1 MVTTIIISIILL
13 CIDQIS
19 KLLVVNLLTKT
30 DSITI
35 IKNFF
40 YLTYINNDGAAF
52 SILVGKRI
60 FLILIAVS
68 VIVMLIRYIK
78 KNNIQNKLEL
88 VSISLII
95 GGSLGNLMDRVIR
108 GYVIDFLDFKI
119 FNYNFPI
126 FNLADT
132 FIVIGVFLLLLKEIR
147 KEKHMGFNYQK
158 ELIKWNQWK
167 KQEEELLKALNV
179 DDNIIKQLY
188 DYDWEMF
195 KTERRIRGRQDTTI
209 NTVLNNIPYYDK
221 KEINTIDDLLSEI
234 ENEALF
240 NYLSTIDKETLTIIL
255 LKIFGYSTHEI
266 SEILSLSHSSIYKKI
281 HRLRKKLKKF

>member
-60 FLILIAVS
+60 FLILIAVL

-88 VSISLII
+88 VSLALII
-95 GGSLGNLMDRVIR
+95 GGSLGNLMDRVVR
-108 GYVIDFLDFKI
+108 GYVIDFLDFKL

-132 FIVIGVFLLLLKEIR
+132 I
-147 KEKHMGFNYQK
+147 
-158 ELIKWNQWK
+158 
-167 KQEEELLKALNV
+167 
-179 DDNIIKQLY
+179 IIK
-188 DYDWEMF
+188 
-195 KTERRIRGRQDTTI
+195 R
-209 NTVLNNIPYYDK
+209 NK
-221 KEINTIDDLLSEI
+221 KGE
-234 ENEALF
+234 
-240 NYLSTIDKETLTIIL
+240 
-255 LKIFGYSTHEI
+255 
-266 SEILSLSHSSIYKKI
+266 
-281 HRLRKKLKKF
+281 

>member
-60 FLILIAVS
+60 LLILIAVL

-95 GGSLGNLMDRVIR
+95 GGSLGNLMDRIVR

-147 KEKHMGFNYQK
+147 KE
-158 ELIKWNQWK
+158 
-167 KQEEELLKALNV
+167 
-179 DDNIIKQLY
+179 
-188 DYDWEMF
+188 
-195 KTERRIRGRQDTTI
+195 
-209 NTVLNNIPYYDK
+209 NNLDSRNK
-221 KEINTIDDLLSEI
+221 
-234 ENEALF
+234 
-240 NYLSTIDKETLTIIL
+240 
-255 LKIFGYSTHEI
+255 
-266 SEILSLSHSSIYKKI
+266 
-281 HRLRKKLKKF
+281 

>member
-1 MVTTIIISIILL
+1 MVITIIISIILL

-147 KEKHMGFNYQK
+147 KE
-158 ELIKWNQWK
+158 
-167 KQEEELLKALNV
+167 
-179 DDNIIKQLY
+179 
-188 DYDWEMF
+188 
-195 KTERRIRGRQDTTI
+195 
-209 NTVLNNIPYYDK
+209 NNLDSRNK
-221 KEINTIDDLLSEI
+221 
-234 ENEALF
+234 
-240 NYLSTIDKETLTIIL
+240 
-255 LKIFGYSTHEI
+255 
-266 SEILSLSHSSIYKKI
+266 
-281 HRLRKKLKKF
+281 

>member
-60 FLILIAVS
+60 FLILIAVL
-68 VIVMLIRYIK
+68 VTVMLIRYIK

-95 GGSLGNLMDRVIR
+95 GGSLGNLMDRVVR

-147 KEKHMGFNYQK
+147 KENN
-158 ELIKWNQWK
+158 L
-167 KQEEELLKALNV
+167 
-179 DDNIIKQLY
+179 D
-188 DYDWEMF
+188 
-195 KTERRIRGRQDTTI
+195 RR
-209 NTVLNNIPYYDK
+209 NK
-221 KEINTIDDLLSEI
+221 
-234 ENEALF
+234 
-240 NYLSTIDKETLTIIL
+240 
-255 LKIFGYSTHEI
+255 
-266 SEILSLSHSSIYKKI
+266 
-281 HRLRKKLKKF
+281 

>member
-60 FLILIAVS
+60 FLILIAVL

-88 VSISLII
+88 VSLALII
-95 GGSLGNLMDRVIR
+95 GGSLGNLMDRVVR
-108 GYVIDFLDFKI
+108 GYVIDFLDFKL

-147 KEKHMGFNYQK
+147 KE
-158 ELIKWNQWK
+158 
-167 KQEEELLKALNV
+167 
-179 DDNIIKQLY
+179 
-188 DYDWEMF
+188 
-195 KTERRIRGRQDTTI
+195 
-209 NTVLNNIPYYDK
+209 NNLDSRNK
-221 KEINTIDDLLSEI
+221 
-234 ENEALF
+234 
-240 NYLSTIDKETLTIIL
+240 
-255 LKIFGYSTHEI
+255 
-266 SEILSLSHSSIYKKI
+266 
-281 HRLRKKLKKF
+281 

>member
-1 MVTTIIISIILL
+1 MVTTIIISMILL

-60 FLILIAVS
+60 FLILIAVL

-95 GGSLGNLMDRVIR
+95 GGSLGNLMDRVVR

-147 KEKHMGFNYQK
+147 KENN
-158 ELIKWNQWK
+158 LDSRNKWFW
-167 KQEEELLKALNV
+167 
-179 DDNIIKQLY
+179 
-188 DYDWEMF
+188 
-195 KTERRIRGRQDTTI
+195 
-209 NTVLNNIPYYDK
+209 
-221 KEINTIDDLLSEI
+221 
-234 ENEALF
+234 
-240 NYLSTIDKETLTIIL
+240 
-255 LKIFGYSTHEI
+255 
-266 SEILSLSHSSIYKKI
+266 
-281 HRLRKKLKKF
+281 

>member
-1 MVTTIIISIILL
+1 MIIIIISIILL

-60 FLILIAVS
+60 FLILIAVL

-88 VSISLII
+88 VSLALII
-95 GGSLGNLMDRVIR
+95 GGSLGNLMDRVVR

-132 FIVIGVFLLLLKEIR
+132 FIVIGVILLLLKEIR
-147 KEKHMGFNYQK
+147 KE
-158 ELIKWNQWK
+158 
-167 KQEEELLKALNV
+167 
-179 DDNIIKQLY
+179 
-188 DYDWEMF
+188 
-195 KTERRIRGRQDTTI
+195 
-209 NTVLNNIPYYDK
+209 NNLDSRNK
-221 KEINTIDDLLSEI
+221 
-234 ENEALF
+234 
-240 NYLSTIDKETLTIIL
+240 
-255 LKIFGYSTHEI
+255 
-266 SEILSLSHSSIYKKI
+266 
-281 HRLRKKLKKF
+281 

>member
-1 MVTTIIISIILL
+1 MIIIIIITSTILL

-60 FLILIAVS
+60 FLILIAVL

-147 KEKHMGFNYQK
+147 KE
-158 ELIKWNQWK
+158 
-167 KQEEELLKALNV
+167 
-179 DDNIIKQLY
+179 
-188 DYDWEMF
+188 
-195 KTERRIRGRQDTTI
+195 
-209 NTVLNNIPYYDK
+209 NNLDSRNK
-221 KEINTIDDLLSEI
+221 
-234 ENEALF
+234 
-240 NYLSTIDKETLTIIL
+240 
-255 LKIFGYSTHEI
+255 
-266 SEILSLSHSSIYKKI
+266 
-281 HRLRKKLKKF
+281 

>member
-1 MVTTIIISIILL
+1 MVTTIIISMILL

-60 FLILIAVS
+60 FLILIAVL

-147 KEKHMGFNYQK
+147 KE
-158 ELIKWNQWK
+158 
-167 KQEEELLKALNV
+167 
-179 DDNIIKQLY
+179 
-188 DYDWEMF
+188 
-195 KTERRIRGRQDTTI
+195 
-209 NTVLNNIPYYDK
+209 NNLDSRNK
-221 KEINTIDDLLSEI
+221 
-234 ENEALF
+234 
-240 NYLSTIDKETLTIIL
+240 
-255 LKIFGYSTHEI
+255 
-266 SEILSLSHSSIYKKI
+266 
-281 HRLRKKLKKF
+281 

>member
-60 FLILIAVS
+60 FLILIAVL
-68 VIVMLIRYIK
+68 VTVMLIRYIK

-132 FIVIGVFLLLLKEIR
+132 FIVIGVILLLLKEIR
-147 KEKHMGFNYQK
+147 KE
-158 ELIKWNQWK
+158 
-167 KQEEELLKALNV
+167 
-179 DDNIIKQLY
+179 
-188 DYDWEMF
+188 
-195 KTERRIRGRQDTTI
+195 
-209 NTVLNNIPYYDK
+209 NNLDSRNK
-221 KEINTIDDLLSEI
+221 
-234 ENEALF
+234 
-240 NYLSTIDKETLTIIL
+240 
-255 LKIFGYSTHEI
+255 
-266 SEILSLSHSSIYKKI
+266 
-281 HRLRKKLKKF
+281 

>member
-30 DSITI
+30 NSITI

-60 FLILIAVS
+60 FLILIAVL

-95 GGSLGNLMDRVIR
+95 GGSLGNLMDRLVR
-108 GYVIDFLDFKI
+108 GYVIDFLDFKL

-147 KEKHMGFNYQK
+147 KE
-158 ELIKWNQWK
+158 
-167 KQEEELLKALNV
+167 
-179 DDNIIKQLY
+179 
-188 DYDWEMF
+188 
-195 KTERRIRGRQDTTI
+195 
-209 NTVLNNIPYYDK
+209 NNLDSRNK
-221 KEINTIDDLLSEI
+221 
-234 ENEALF
+234 
-240 NYLSTIDKETLTIIL
+240 
-255 LKIFGYSTHEI
+255 
-266 SEILSLSHSSIYKKI
+266 
-281 HRLRKKLKKF
+281 

>member
-35 IKNFF
+35 IKKFF

-60 FLILIAVS
+60 FLILIAVL

-95 GGSLGNLMDRVIR
+95 GGSLGNLMDRVVR
-108 GYVIDFLDFKI
+108 GYVIDFLDFKL

-132 FIVIGVFLLLLKEIR
+132 FIVIGVILLLLKEIR
-147 KEKHMGFNYQK
+147 KE
-158 ELIKWNQWK
+158 
-167 KQEEELLKALNV
+167 
-179 DDNIIKQLY
+179 
-188 DYDWEMF
+188 
-195 KTERRIRGRQDTTI
+195 
-209 NTVLNNIPYYDK
+209 NNLDSRNK
-221 KEINTIDDLLSEI
+221 
-234 ENEALF
+234 
-240 NYLSTIDKETLTIIL
+240 
-255 LKIFGYSTHEI
+255 
-266 SEILSLSHSSIYKKI
+266 
-281 HRLRKKLKKF
+281 

>member
-60 FLILIAVS
+60 FLILIAVL

-78 KNNIQNKLEL
+78 KNNTQNKLEL

-95 GGSLGNLMDRVIR
+95 GGSLGNLMDRVVR

-147 KEKHMGFNYQK
+147 KE
-158 ELIKWNQWK
+158 
-167 KQEEELLKALNV
+167 
-179 DDNIIKQLY
+179 
-188 DYDWEMF
+188 
-195 KTERRIRGRQDTTI
+195 
-209 NTVLNNIPYYDK
+209 NNLDSRNK
-221 KEINTIDDLLSEI
+221 
-234 ENEALF
+234 
-240 NYLSTIDKETLTIIL
+240 
-255 LKIFGYSTHEI
+255 
-266 SEILSLSHSSIYKKI
+266 
-281 HRLRKKLKKF
+281 

>member
-60 FLILIAVS
+60 FLILIAVL

-108 GYVIDFLDFKI
+108 GYIIDFLDFKI

-147 KEKHMGFNYQK
+147 KE
-158 ELIKWNQWK
+158 
-167 KQEEELLKALNV
+167 
-179 DDNIIKQLY
+179 
-188 DYDWEMF
+188 
-195 KTERRIRGRQDTTI
+195 
-209 NTVLNNIPYYDK
+209 NNLDSRNK
-221 KEINTIDDLLSEI
+221 
-234 ENEALF
+234 
-240 NYLSTIDKETLTIIL
+240 
-255 LKIFGYSTHEI
+255 
-266 SEILSLSHSSIYKKI
+266 
-281 HRLRKKLKKF
+281 

>member
-1 MVTTIIISIILL
+1 MIIIIISIILL

-30 DSITI
+30 NSITI

-60 FLILIAVS
+60 FLILIALL

-95 GGSLGNLMDRVIR
+95 GGSLGNLMDRLVR
-108 GYVIDFLDFKI
+108 GYVIDFLDFKL

-147 KEKHMGFNYQK
+147 KE
-158 ELIKWNQWK
+158 
-167 KQEEELLKALNV
+167 
-179 DDNIIKQLY
+179 
-188 DYDWEMF
+188 
-195 KTERRIRGRQDTTI
+195 
-209 NTVLNNIPYYDK
+209 NNLDSRNK
-221 KEINTIDDLLSEI
+221 
-234 ENEALF
+234 
-240 NYLSTIDKETLTIIL
+240 
-255 LKIFGYSTHEI
+255 
-266 SEILSLSHSSIYKKI
+266 
-281 HRLRKKLKKF
+281 

>member
-30 DSITI
+30 NSIAI

-52 SILVGKRI
+52 SILVGKRVL
-60 FLILIAVS
+60 LILIAVL

-95 GGSLGNLMDRVIR
+95 GGSLGNLMDRVVR

-126 FNLADT
+126 FNIADT
-132 FIVIGVFLLLLKEIR
+132 FIVIGVIMQLLKELR
-147 KEKHMGFNYQK
+147 KE
-158 ELIKWNQWK
+158 
-167 KQEEELLKALNV
+167 
-179 DDNIIKQLY
+179 
-188 DYDWEMF
+188 
-195 KTERRIRGRQDTTI
+195 
-209 NTVLNNIPYYDK
+209 NNLDSRNK
-221 KEINTIDDLLSEI
+221 
-234 ENEALF
+234 
-240 NYLSTIDKETLTIIL
+240 
-255 LKIFGYSTHEI
+255 
-266 SEILSLSHSSIYKKI
+266 
-281 HRLRKKLKKF
+281 

>member
-60 FLILIAVS
+60 FLILIAVL
-68 VIVMLIRYIK
+68 VTVMLIRYIK

-147 KEKHMGFNYQK
+147 KE
-158 ELIKWNQWK
+158 
-167 KQEEELLKALNV
+167 
-179 DDNIIKQLY
+179 
-188 DYDWEMF
+188 
-195 KTERRIRGRQDTTI
+195 
-209 NTVLNNIPYYDK
+209 NNLDSRNK
-221 KEINTIDDLLSEI
+221 
-234 ENEALF
+234 
-240 NYLSTIDKETLTIIL
+240 
-255 LKIFGYSTHEI
+255 
-266 SEILSLSHSSIYKKI
+266 
-281 HRLRKKLKKF
+281 

>member
-1 MVTTIIISIILL
+1 MIIIIIITSTILL

-60 FLILIAVS
+60 FLILIAVL

-88 VSISLII
+88 VSLALII
-95 GGSLGNLMDRVIR
+95 GGSLGNLMDRVVR

-147 KEKHMGFNYQK
+147 KE
-158 ELIKWNQWK
+158 
-167 KQEEELLKALNV
+167 
-179 DDNIIKQLY
+179 
-188 DYDWEMF
+188 
-195 KTERRIRGRQDTTI
+195 
-209 NTVLNNIPYYDK
+209 NNLDSRNK
-221 KEINTIDDLLSEI
+221 
-234 ENEALF
+234 
-240 NYLSTIDKETLTIIL
+240 
-255 LKIFGYSTHEI
+255 
-266 SEILSLSHSSIYKKI
+266 
-281 HRLRKKLKKF
+281 

>member
-40 YLTYINNDGAAF
+40 YLTYINNDGAAI

-60 FLILIAVS
+60 FLILIAVL

-132 FIVIGVFLLLLKEIR
+132 FIVIGVILLLLKEIR
-147 KEKHMGFNYQK
+147 KE
-158 ELIKWNQWK
+158 
-167 KQEEELLKALNV
+167 
-179 DDNIIKQLY
+179 
-188 DYDWEMF
+188 
-195 KTERRIRGRQDTTI
+195 
-209 NTVLNNIPYYDK
+209 NNLDSRNK
-221 KEINTIDDLLSEI
+221 
-234 ENEALF
+234 
-240 NYLSTIDKETLTIIL
+240 
-255 LKIFGYSTHEI
+255 
-266 SEILSLSHSSIYKKI
+266 
-281 HRLRKKLKKF
+281 

>member
-60 FLILIAVS
+60 FLILIAVL

-95 GGSLGNLMDRVIR
+95 GGSLGNLMDRVVR
-108 GYVIDFLDFKI
+108 GYVIDFLDFNL

-147 KEKHMGFNYQK
+147 KE
-158 ELIKWNQWK
+158 
-167 KQEEELLKALNV
+167 
-179 DDNIIKQLY
+179 
-188 DYDWEMF
+188 
-195 KTERRIRGRQDTTI
+195 
-209 NTVLNNIPYYDK
+209 NNLDSRNK
-221 KEINTIDDLLSEI
+221 
-234 ENEALF
+234 
-240 NYLSTIDKETLTIIL
+240 
-255 LKIFGYSTHEI
+255 
-266 SEILSLSHSSIYKKI
+266 
-281 HRLRKKLKKF
+281 

>member
-1 MVTTIIISIILL
+1 MIIISIILL

-60 FLILIAVS
+60 FLILIAVL
-68 VIVMLIRYIK
+68 VIVMLIHYIK

-95 GGSLGNLMDRVIR
+95 GGSLGNLMDRVVR

-132 FIVIGVFLLLLKEIR
+132 FIVIGVILLLLKEIR
-147 KEKHMGFNYQK
+147 KE
-158 ELIKWNQWK
+158 
-167 KQEEELLKALNV
+167 
-179 DDNIIKQLY
+179 
-188 DYDWEMF
+188 
-195 KTERRIRGRQDTTI
+195 
-209 NTVLNNIPYYDK
+209 NNLDSRNK
-221 KEINTIDDLLSEI
+221 
-234 ENEALF
+234 
-240 NYLSTIDKETLTIIL
+240 
-255 LKIFGYSTHEI
+255 
-266 SEILSLSHSSIYKKI
+266 
-281 HRLRKKLKKF
+281 

>member
-60 FLILIAVS
+60 FLILIAVL
-68 VIVMLIRYIK
+68 VIVMLISYIK

-132 FIVIGVFLLLLKEIR
+132 FIVIGVILLLLKEIR
-147 KEKHMGFNYQK
+147 KE
-158 ELIKWNQWK
+158 
-167 KQEEELLKALNV
+167 
-179 DDNIIKQLY
+179 
-188 DYDWEMF
+188 
-195 KTERRIRGRQDTTI
+195 
-209 NTVLNNIPYYDK
+209 NNLDSRNK
-221 KEINTIDDLLSEI
+221 
-234 ENEALF
+234 
-240 NYLSTIDKETLTIIL
+240 
-255 LKIFGYSTHEI
+255 
-266 SEILSLSHSSIYKKI
+266 
-281 HRLRKKLKKF
+281 

>member
-30 DSITI
+30 DSIAI

-52 SILVGKRI
+52 SILVGKRVL
-60 FLILIAVS
+60 LILIAVL

-95 GGSLGNLMDRVIR
+95 GGSLGNLIDRVVR

-147 KEKHMGFNYQK
+147 KE
-158 ELIKWNQWK
+158 
-167 KQEEELLKALNV
+167 
-179 DDNIIKQLY
+179 
-188 DYDWEMF
+188 
-195 KTERRIRGRQDTTI
+195 
-209 NTVLNNIPYYDK
+209 NNLDSRNK
-221 KEINTIDDLLSEI
+221 
-234 ENEALF
+234 
-240 NYLSTIDKETLTIIL
+240 
-255 LKIFGYSTHEI
+255 
-266 SEILSLSHSSIYKKI
+266 
-281 HRLRKKLKKF
+281 

>member
-60 FLILIAVS
+60 FLILIAVL

-108 GYVIDFLDFKI
+108 GYVIDFLDFKL

-147 KEKHMGFNYQK
+147 KE
-158 ELIKWNQWK
+158 
-167 KQEEELLKALNV
+167 
-179 DDNIIKQLY
+179 
-188 DYDWEMF
+188 
-195 KTERRIRGRQDTTI
+195 
-209 NTVLNNIPYYDK
+209 NNLDSRNK
-221 KEINTIDDLLSEI
+221 
-234 ENEALF
+234 
-240 NYLSTIDKETLTIIL
+240 
-255 LKIFGYSTHEI
+255 
-266 SEILSLSHSSIYKKI
+266 
-281 HRLRKKLKKF
+281 

>member
-60 FLILIAVS
+60 FLILIAVLA
-68 VIVMLIRYIK
+68 IVMLIRYIK

-95 GGSLGNLMDRVIR
+95 GGSLGNLMDRVVR

-147 KEKHMGFNYQK
+147 K
-158 ELIKWNQWK
+158 
-167 KQEEELLKALNV
+167 
-179 DDNIIKQLY
+179 
-188 DYDWEMF
+188 
-195 KTERRIRGRQDTTI
+195 
-209 NTVLNNIPYYDK
+209 
-221 KEINTIDDLLSEI
+221 
-234 ENEALF
+234 
-240 NYLSTIDKETLTIIL
+240 IIL
-255 LKIFGYSTHEI
+255 KCIKI
-266 SEILSLSHSSIYKKI
+266 
-281 HRLRKKLKKF
+281 

>member
-30 DSITI
+30 DSLTI

-60 FLILIAVS
+60 FLILIAVL

-95 GGSLGNLMDRVIR
+95 GGSLGNLMDRVVR

-147 KEKHMGFNYQK
+147 KE
-158 ELIKWNQWK
+158 
-167 KQEEELLKALNV
+167 
-179 DDNIIKQLY
+179 
-188 DYDWEMF
+188 
-195 KTERRIRGRQDTTI
+195 
-209 NTVLNNIPYYDK
+209 NNLDSRNK
-221 KEINTIDDLLSEI
+221 
-234 ENEALF
+234 
-240 NYLSTIDKETLTIIL
+240 
-255 LKIFGYSTHEI
+255 
-266 SEILSLSHSSIYKKI
+266 
-281 HRLRKKLKKF
+281 

>member
-60 FLILIAVS
+60 LLILIAVL

-132 FIVIGVFLLLLKEIR
+132 FIVIGVILLLLKELR
-147 KEKHMGFNYQK
+147 KE
-158 ELIKWNQWK
+158 
-167 KQEEELLKALNV
+167 
-179 DDNIIKQLY
+179 
-188 DYDWEMF
+188 
-195 KTERRIRGRQDTTI
+195 
-209 NTVLNNIPYYDK
+209 NNFDSRNK
-221 KEINTIDDLLSEI
+221 
-234 ENEALF
+234 
-240 NYLSTIDKETLTIIL
+240 
-255 LKIFGYSTHEI
+255 
-266 SEILSLSHSSIYKKI
+266 
-281 HRLRKKLKKF
+281 

>member
-60 FLILIAVS
+60 FLILIAVL
-68 VIVMLIRYIK
+68 VIVMLISYIK

-88 VSISLII
+88 VSLALII
-95 GGSLGNLMDRVIR
+95 GGSLGNLMDRVVR
-108 GYVIDFLDFKI
+108 GYVIDFLDFKL

-132 FIVIGVFLLLLKEIR
+132 FIVIGVILLLLKEIR
-147 KEKHMGFNYQK
+147 KE
-158 ELIKWNQWK
+158 
-167 KQEEELLKALNV
+167 
-179 DDNIIKQLY
+179 
-188 DYDWEMF
+188 
-195 KTERRIRGRQDTTI
+195 
-209 NTVLNNIPYYDK
+209 NNLDSRNK
-221 KEINTIDDLLSEI
+221 
-234 ENEALF
+234 
-240 NYLSTIDKETLTIIL
+240 
-255 LKIFGYSTHEI
+255 
-266 SEILSLSHSSIYKKI
+266 
-281 HRLRKKLKKF
+281 

>member
-1 MVTTIIISIILL
+1 MVTTLIISIILL

-60 FLILIAVS
+60 FLILIAVL

-147 KEKHMGFNYQK
+147 KE
-158 ELIKWNQWK
+158 
-167 KQEEELLKALNV
+167 
-179 DDNIIKQLY
+179 
-188 DYDWEMF
+188 
-195 KTERRIRGRQDTTI
+195 
-209 NTVLNNIPYYDK
+209 NNLDSRNK
-221 KEINTIDDLLSEI
+221 
-234 ENEALF
+234 
-240 NYLSTIDKETLTIIL
+240 
-255 LKIFGYSTHEI
+255 
-266 SEILSLSHSSIYKKI
+266 
-281 HRLRKKLKKF
+281 

>member
-60 FLILIAVS
+60 FLILIAVLA
-68 VIVMLIRYIK
+68 IVMLIRYIK

-95 GGSLGNLMDRVIR
+95 GGSLGNLMDRVVR

-119 FNYNFPI
+119 INYNFPI

-147 KEKHMGFNYQK
+147 KE
-158 ELIKWNQWK
+158 
-167 KQEEELLKALNV
+167 
-179 DDNIIKQLY
+179 
-188 DYDWEMF
+188 
-195 KTERRIRGRQDTTI
+195 
-209 NTVLNNIPYYDK
+209 NNLDSRNK
-221 KEINTIDDLLSEI
+221 
-234 ENEALF
+234 
-240 NYLSTIDKETLTIIL
+240 
-255 LKIFGYSTHEI
+255 
-266 SEILSLSHSSIYKKI
+266 
-281 HRLRKKLKKF
+281 

>member
-60 FLILIAVS
+60 FLILIAVL

-95 GGSLGNLMDRVIR
+95 GGSLGNLMDRVVR
-108 GYVIDFLDFKI
+108 GYVIYFLDFKI

-147 KEKHMGFNYQK
+147 KE
-158 ELIKWNQWK
+158 
-167 KQEEELLKALNV
+167 
-179 DDNIIKQLY
+179 
-188 DYDWEMF
+188 
-195 KTERRIRGRQDTTI
+195 
-209 NTVLNNIPYYDK
+209 NNLDSRNK
-221 KEINTIDDLLSEI
+221 
-234 ENEALF
+234 
-240 NYLSTIDKETLTIIL
+240 
-255 LKIFGYSTHEI
+255 
-266 SEILSLSHSSIYKKI
+266 
-281 HRLRKKLKKF
+281 